1 MSETNDAVFSSS
13 FFSLKKIYKRKEN
26 HVRRLEEHETLETDQ
41 QKVAPLS
48 CRLVHI
54 IMQCM
59 GHIFMEKMH

>member
-1 MSETNDAVFSSS
+1 MSETIDAVF
-13 FFSLKKIYKRKEN
+13 FSLQRNIEEERE